1 MQVKPVLLY
10 VIFWGLI
17 HPVLF
22 GQNSLPL
29 SWKETLSNNT
39 PQQSK
44 LVFLLEKSLIHMSS
58 SERDQYLR
66 ELKGLSSGAD
76 VRQSLRSVFL
86 ASNIA
91 PKLRCDSTLPLLLQA
106 IEKTILLKDPF
117 LLSDGYFALAEKYSR
132 CGPNERAVFF
142 YLKALGLR
150 QQAGF
155 ENFSDNSNLLGRLA
169 ETCYQMEE
177 YRQSIRYARESLDIF
192 EKAPYSG
199 RQFSIIN
206 IIGLGYQK
214 LGHYDSAIHW
224 HDKAFKQAVMQTD
237 SAWMGI
243 IKGNWGHTL
252 MLQGKSNEALPLLWF
267 DYTLA
272 LLYKDEPS
280 AGNTLQRI
288 ARIYLAEGKTDS
300 ALLLAKKAQ
309 AFISNVKRYYHPQ
322 YTMQAALTLSRIYE
336 QKGDGMAAM
345 QQYKLY
351 NRIADSLALVLKKS
365 RFDLVQTQMAF
376 EKTLMQKNELM
387 QAQQYEKQLRFAM
400 AAGMLLLGIIGWL
413 LYQRKMAANKKEAE
427 NLIQQKKLAEAE
439 TQAAKQQLELFTN
452 SLYEKNEL
460 IEKLRHQAM
469 PFQPEELIEQSILTE
484 EDWLR
489 FRAMFDKVYPD
500 FFARLTHLANE
511 ATQAEQRMAALI
523 RLGIGNKQMATMLG
537 VSADTVRKSK
547 SRLRQRLQLSAQ
559 EDLDQIIAGI

>member
-1 MQVKPVLLY
+1 MQIKRLLFYLLFGCLLPVLMK
-10 VIFWGLI
+10 
-17 HPVLF
+17 
-22 GQNSLPL
+22 GQNTIAPN
-29 SWKETLSNNT
+29 WKEILLNNT
-39 PQQSK
+39 PEQSK
-44 LVFLLEKSLIHMSS
+44 LALTLEKNLLAAASP
-58 SERDQYLR
+58 ERDRYLK
-66 ELKGLSSGAD
+66 ELATLSATGGE
-76 VRQSLRSVFL
+76 RQAVRSVFL
-86 ASNIA
+86 MSKIV
-91 PKLRCDSTLPLLLQA
+91 PKLKCDSALDLLLQS
-106 IEKTILLKDPF
+106 IEKAILLKDYF
-117 LLSDGYFALAEKYSR
+117 LLADGYFALAEKYSR

-142 YLKALGLR
+142 YLKALALR

-177 YRQSIRYARESLDIF
+177 YTQSIRYARESLDLF
-192 EKAPYSG
+192 GNGQFSG
-199 RQFSIIN
+199 RQFSVIN
-206 IIGLGYQK
+206 IIGLSYQK
-214 LGHYDSAIHW
+214 LGQYDSAIHW
-224 HDKAFKQAVMQTD
+224 HDKAFHQAVMQTD

-252 MLQGKSNEALPLLWF
+252 LLQGKPKEALLLLWF
-267 DYTLA
+267 DYNLA
-272 LLYKDEPS
+272 LQYKDEPS

-309 AFISNVKRYYHPQ
+309 AYISIVKRYYHAQ

-336 QKGDGMAAM
+336 QKGDGMEAI
-345 QQYKLY
+345 QQYKIY
-351 NRIADSLALVLKKS
+351 NRIADSLALALRKS
-365 RFDLVQTQMAF
+365 RFDVVQTQMAF

-400 AAGMLLLGIIGWL
+400 ATGMLLLGIIGWL
-413 LYQRKMAANKKEAE
+413 LYQRKMASNKKEAE
-427 NLIQQKKLAEAE
+427 ILVQQKKLAEAE
-439 TQAAKQQLELFTN
+439 TEAAKQQLEWFTN
-452 SLYEKNEL
+452 NLYEKNEL
-460 IEKLRHQAM
+460 IEKLRQQAM

-500 FFARLTHLANE
+500 FFTRLTHLANE

-559 EDLDQIIAGI
+559 DDLDHLIAGL

>member
-1 MQVKPVLLY
+1 
-10 VIFWGLI
+10 
-17 HPVLF
+17 
-22 GQNSLPL
+22 
-29 SWKETLSNNT
+29 
-39 PQQSK
+39 
-44 LVFLLEKSLIHMSS
+44 
-58 SERDQYLR
+58 
-66 ELKGLSSGAD
+66 
-76 VRQSLRSVFL
+76 
-86 ASNIA
+86 
-91 PKLRCDSTLPLLLQA
+91 
-106 IEKTILLKDPF
+106 
-117 LLSDGYFALAEKYSR
+117 
-132 CGPNERAVFF
+132 
-142 YLKALGLR
+142 
-150 QQAGF
+150 
-155 ENFSDNSNLLGRLA
+155 
-169 ETCYQMEE
+169 
-177 YRQSIRYARESLDIF
+177 
-192 EKAPYSG
+192 
-199 RQFSIIN
+199 
-206 IIGLGYQK
+206 
-214 LGHYDSAIHW
+214 
-224 HDKAFKQAVMQTD
+224 
-237 SAWMGI
+237 
-243 IKGNWGHTL
+243 
-252 MLQGKSNEALPLLWF
+252 
-267 DYTLA
+267 
-272 LLYKDEPS
+272 
-280 AGNTLQRI
+280 
-288 ARIYLAEGKTDS
+288 
-300 ALLLAKKAQ
+300 
-309 AFISNVKRYYHPQ
+309 
-322 YTMQAALTLSRIYE
+322 MQAALTLSRIYE

>member
-1 MQVKPVLLY
+1 MQIKLLLFHFL
-10 VIFWGLI
+10 FWGQFPFNLI
-17 HPVLF
+17 
-22 GQNSLPL
+22 GQKSLPA
-29 SWKETLSNNT
+29 SWKETLSNNNT
-39 PQQSK
+39 QQSK
-44 LVFLLEKSLIHMSS
+44 IVFSLEKSLMAMPTT
-58 SERDQYLR
+58 ERDRYMEVLAR
-66 ELKGLSSGAD
+66 LSESPD
-76 VRQSLRSVFL
+76 VRQSVRSLFL
-86 ASNIA
+86 TSNIA
-91 PKLRCDSTLPLLLQA
+91 PKLNCDSTLPLLLKA
-106 IEKTILLKDPF
+106 IEKTILLKDNF
-117 LLSDGYFALAEKYSR
+117 LLADGYLALAEKYSR

-142 YLKALGLR
+142 YLKALALR

-177 YRQSIRYARESLDIF
+177 YNQSIRYARESLDLF
-192 EKAPYSG
+192 GNGSFSG
-199 RQFSIIN
+199 RQFSVIN
-206 IIGLGYQK
+206 IIGLSYQK
-214 LGHYDSAIHW
+214 LGRYDSAVHW
-224 HDKAFKQAVMQTD
+224 HHKAFNQAVRQTD

-252 MLQGKSNEALPLLWF
+252 MLEGKPKEALPLLWF

-272 LLYKDEPS
+272 LQYKDEPS

-309 AFISNVKRYYHPQ
+309 AYISNIKRYYHAQ

-345 QQYKLY
+345 QQYKIY

-365 RFDLVQTQMAF
+365 RFDVVQTQMAF

-387 QAQQYEKQLRFAM
+387 QAQQYEKKLRFAM
-400 AAGMLLLGIIGWL
+400 ATGMLLLGIIGWL
-413 LYQRKMAANKKEAE
+413 LYQRKMASNKKEAE
-427 NLIQQKKLAEAE
+427 ILLQQKKLAEAE
-439 TQAAKQQLELFTN
+439 TEAAKQQLELFTN
-452 SLYEKNEL
+452 SLLEKNEL
-460 IEKLRHQAM
+460 IEKLRQQAM

-500 FFARLTHLANE
+500 FFTRLAHLANE

-547 SRLRQRLQLSAQ
+547 SRLRQRLQLSLQ
-559 EDLDQIIAGI
+559 EDLDQIIGGI